1 MITKFKIFES
11 ISYPYKIGDFLL
23 IKLRNKGI
31 VYDNVLAKI
40 IRINTIGDIK
50 VKILDDRIEGMFKN
64 DDKLV
69 LINNTYIQ
77 CWSENKEELEALIN
91 QNKYNL

>member
-23 IKLRNKGI
+23 IKLRNRGI

-40 IRINTIGDIK
+40 IRINTIDNIK
-50 VKILDDRIEGMFKN
+50 VKILDDRIEGMFKK

-77 CWSENKEELEALIN
+77 CWSEKKEELEALIN